1 MHKIKDYRIIYI
13 IMCLLIPTAASY
25 LNPIIS
31 LYLSEV
37 LHFTSQKIALT
48 FIVTPVIL
56 VLVVFLCGKISDK
69 GFSRRRIILIS
80 AIFGVITNLIFMS
93 EPSELTLFL
102 ALVPCYALSQ
112 VAFSQIF
119 ASAREYSV
127 QYMTSSLGFTTF
139 LRSLA
144 SVAWVA
150 GPPISYFLITNVS
163 YDALFILCASV
174 YSTAG
179 ITAITMLPEMKD
191 IAKANSRSVEG
202 IKIFNQNII
211 TLFVST
217 VLMYTAFSSYL
228 NTMPLYLIY
237 ELNLDK
243 DVPGYMFSLSA
254 FLEIPI
260 MMLCIRFA
268 KKAGLKKVIASGVIC
283 QLVYLTV
290 LPHISTTVQILISSI
305 LPAMFIGTVSTMG
318 MVLFQELLPKLPG
331 QATSLFLNG
340 CTSGIII
347 GGAVIGL
354 SETGHYK
361 VIYYLGSILTLIAL
375 ALLYKVRKPEEIR

>member
-1 MHKIKDYRIIYI
+1 
-13 IMCLLIPTAASY
+13 MCLLIPTAASY

-80 AIFGVITNLIFMS
+80 AIFGVITNFIFMS

-179 ITAITMLPEMKD
+179 ITAIPETD
-191 IAKANSRSVEG
+191 SFHTGRDCHTCAYHSAV
-202 IKIFNQNII
+202 
-211 TLFVST
+211 
-217 VLMYTAFSSYL
+217 FSHS
-228 NTMPLYLIY
+228 
-237 ELNLDK
+237 
-243 DVPGYMFSLSA
+243 
-254 FLEIPI
+254 
-260 MMLCIRFA
+260 
-268 KKAGLKKVIASGVIC
+268 
-283 QLVYLTV
+283 
-290 LPHISTTVQILISSI
+290 
-305 LPAMFIGTVSTMG
+305 
-318 MVLFQELLPKLPG
+318 
-331 QATSLFLNG
+331 
-340 CTSGIII
+340 
-347 GGAVIGL
+347 
-354 SETGHYK
+354 
-361 VIYYLGSILTLIAL
+361 
-375 ALLYKVRKPEEIR
+375 